1 MTDRKTFRG
10 ADLVARTL
18 ERIGVDRIF
27 SVSGNH
33 VMPIYDSLIETGIGL
48 IHARHEAACV
58 HMADAYARTTGQ
70 VGVALVTGGPGHT
83 NAAAALYTALASEA
97 PMILLSG
104 HASLAEIGKGAFQE
118 LRQAEMAG
126 PVTKAAWT
134 LRSAQSA
141 GHELARA
148 ARIARSGRPGPV
160 HVSLPIDVLDEEV
173 ESSPALWPDASA
185 ALATPAPLAARAADD
200 MLARVE
206 VAKRPLFLC
215 GPTLCGIAGR
225 ARMAQLEALSGV
237 PVLGMESPR
246 GVNDPSLGSFAELL
260 AQADLIVL
268 IGKALDFTLRFG
280 DPPFVSPHC
289 SFIVVEPDAG
299 QLTAFDKQK
308 GDRVLLSALAESS
321 GAIQRIIERISH
333 PSDRS
338 REWLATARSAVAYRP
353 PAWKAV
359 SSASAGPVHPLEV
372 CAVLQAFFDRHPEGT
387 LVCDGG
393 EIGQWPQSMVTTKR
407 RLINGVAGAIG
418 PSLPYA
424 LAVKCA
430 RPEHP
435 VVAVMGDGTFGY
447 HMAEFDTAVR
457 YRLPVI
463 VIVGND
469 ARWNAEHQIQI
480 RDYGAERAKYCELLP
495 SRYDKVAEALG
506 GHGELVTRA
515 ADLAP
520 ALQRAV
526 ASNKPACIN
535 VLIESVAAPN
545 VRRQE

>member
-1 MTDRKTFRG
+1 VVRG

-33 VMPIYDSLIETGIGL
+33 IMPVYDALIETGIGL
-48 IHARHEAACV
+48 VHARHEAACV

-70 VGVALVTGGPGHT
+70 VGIALVTGGPGHA
-83 NAAAALYTALASEA
+83 NAAGALYTALASEA

-104 HASLAEIGKGAFQE
+104 HASLAEIGRGAFQE
-118 LRQAEMAG
+118 LRQADIASA
-126 PVTKAAWT
+126 VTKASWT
-134 LRSAQSA
+134 LTTAQSA
-141 GHELARA
+141 GLDLARA
-148 ARIARSGRPGPV
+148 ARLARSGRPGPV
-160 HVSLPIDVLDEEV
+160 HMSLPVDVLDEEV
-173 ESSPALWPDASA
+173 ESSPMLWPDASD
-185 ALATPAPLAARAADD
+185 ALAIPARLATRVADD
-200 MLARVE
+200 ILARVKA
-206 VAKRPLFLC
+206 AKRPLFLG
-215 GPTLCGIAGR
+215 GPTLCGFDGR
-225 ARMAQLEALSGV
+225 ARMAQLEALAGV

-246 GVNDPSLGSFAELL
+246 GINDPSLGSFAELP

-280 DPPFVSPHC
+280 EAPFVSPHC
-289 SFIVVEPDAG
+289 SFIVIEPDDA
-299 QLTAFDKQK
+299 QLAAVKKQK
-308 GDRVLLSALAESS
+308 GDRVLFSALADASS
-321 GAIQRIIERISH
+321 AIQGLIERITQ

-338 REWLATARSAVAYRP
+338 REWLSTARNAVAYRP
-353 PAWKAV
+353 PAWKTV
-359 SSASAGPVHPLEV
+359 SSAADGPVHPLEV
-372 CAVLQAFFDRHPEGT
+372 CAVVQSFFDTHPEGT

-393 EIGQWPQSMVTTKR
+393 EIGQWAQSMVTTKR

-418 PSLPYA
+418 PSLPFA

-435 VVAVMGDGTFGY
+435 VVAIMGDGTFGF

-457 YRLPVI
+457 YGLPVI

-469 ARWNAEHQIQI
+469 ARWNAEHQIQV
-480 RDYGAERAKYCELLP
+480 RDYGAERARYCELLP

-506 GHGELVTRA
+506 GHAELVTRA

-526 ASNKPACIN
+526 ASNKPACVN
-535 VLIESVAAPN
+535 VLIESVAAPG
-545 VRRQE
+545 VRR